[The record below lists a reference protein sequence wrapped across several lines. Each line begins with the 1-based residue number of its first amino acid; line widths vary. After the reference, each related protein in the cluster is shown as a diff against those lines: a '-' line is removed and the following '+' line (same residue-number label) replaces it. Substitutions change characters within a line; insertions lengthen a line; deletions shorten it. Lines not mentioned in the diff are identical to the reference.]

1 MPDNVCRVAKLFETV
16 KKDSRILTFQISD
29 FTSPFDFRDL
39 IFTPQ
44 MSYSGLFIVCNLP
57 LGHAKT
63 INSHRVRAS
72 FVMRLGLNDIAKRQ

>member
-1 MPDNVCRVAKLFETV
+1 MLFETV

-29 FTSPFDFRDL
+29 STSPFGFCNL

-44 MSYSGLFIVCNLP
+44 MSYSGLFIVCNRP

-63 INSHRVRAS
+63 IYSHRVKAS
-72 FVMRLGLNDIAKRQ
+72 FVKRLGLNDIAKRQ